1 MRKQDAKDKR
11 RYETFRF
18 PFKFGYREIKSP
30 DSHPGPAVLLRLI
43 LLHSS
48 RCLIAHFAIVEAII
62 RIPETSLE
70 LHTGTHRKIKSHS
83 RFSTNC
89 AYSRKLLSSNG
100 RCSLGFGSYMYFRS
114 SRKR

>member
-62 RIPETSLE
+62 RKHLLNCILAHIEKSRAIPDFLRTA
-70 LHTGTHRKIKSHS
+70 HTRENS
-83 RFSTNC
+83 
-89 AYSRKLLSSNG
+89 
-100 RCSLGFGSYMYFRS
+100 
-114 SRKR
+114 